1 MAPIT
6 DSLERI
12 RAALAGRYDI
22 ERKLGEGGMA
32 IVYLARDVRLD
43 RTVAIKVLR
52 GEVAL
57 ALGGDRFLREIKL
70 ASHLQHPNILAVWD
84 SGDADGILYFVMPFI
99 TGESLRDK
107 LDREKQLSLED
118 AISITREVADALHYA
133 HAQGIVHRDVKPEN
147 ILIEQGHAILADFG
161 IARAASESGNKLTE
175 TGMSVGTPTY
185 MSPEQSMGGEGI
197 DGRSDQYSL
206 GCVLYEMLAGQPP
219 FDGNNTMAILAKHS
233 MEAVPSLQIVRKSIP
248 DDIEDIVMQS
258 LEKTPADRFRTMKDM
273 SDALA
278 AADISLAARRT
289 PTRGGIRRPSGVS
302 PRASGRVT
310 GRFAAESGSSRKKI
324 AGLAAIAAA
333 VVVGGGFFALRQ
345 LKAGDAPPAGPD
357 TKRIA
362 VMYFDTRGGDS
373 LQFLADGLTEA
384 LIGQLSQVEPL
395 TVISRNGVDGLRG
408 AEPDSVARTLNVGTL
423 VQGRVE
429 QAGDMLRL
437 TVAMLDEKGEE
448 IRGSRT
454 TIDRPRGDIFALQD
468 TLAAEVAMFLRRRL
482 GDEVEVQQ
490 TRAGTRDVA
499 AWEALQRAREE
510 GDRIDQLVGTGD
522 AAAVDRQ
529 FDRVDS
535 MYATVARMD
544 DKWSTPHTQRAWLA
558 FQRVRIAIGS
568 GDRTAAGRWLDAG
581 RGHAETA
588 VQLSARSPEADA
600 LEARA
605 TLTYWRWMLGLEP
618 DPDRGELL
626 LDSAEADFR
635 GSIAANPGQASAL
648 TSLAHLLVN
657 RGRVAEAQLAA
668 TEAYEKDPYLSAAN
682 TTVWR
687 LFGTSLDLGD
697 EINSQRWCEEGQ
709 RRFPDDARFVECQ
722 LKLFGLKNFPP
733 DIPKAWQLLDRYVEL
748 SAPEVRD
755 FRRLRG
761 EMLVAIAL
769 VRAGREDSARSVME
783 RVRSGTGDLDPTRE
797 LQYFE
802 AIANTMLG
810 DQDRAFELL
819 ATYIA
824 VNPSQRRSFRL
835 DKTWWLEPLRDDPRY
850 ARLSGPAS

>member
-1 MAPIT
+1 MAPIS

-118 AISITREVADALHYA
+118 AISVTREVADALHYA

-185 MSPEQSMGGEGI
+185 MSPEQSMGGEGV

-289 PTRGGIRRPSGVS
+289 PTRGGIRRPSGVNAR
-302 PRASGRVT
+302 PSGRVT
-310 GRFAAESGSSRKKI
+310 SRVATAAGASRRKI

-333 VVVGGGFFALRQ
+333 VVVGGGFFALRT
-345 LKAGDAPPAGPD
+345 LKAGDTPPAGPD
-357 TKRIA
+357 PKRIA

-395 TVISRNGVDGLRG
+395 SVISRNGVDDYRG
-408 AEPDSVARTLNVGTL
+408 ADPDSVARALGVGTL

-437 TVAMLDEKGEE
+437 TVTMLDEKGEE
-448 IRGSRT
+448 IRGSRKV
-454 TIDRPRGDIFALQD
+454 IDRPRGEIFALQD
-468 TLAAEVAMFLRRRL
+468 TLAAQVADFLRTRI
-482 GDEVEVQQ
+482 GQTVQAGQ
-490 TRAGTRDVA
+490 SRAGTRNA
-499 AWEALQRAREE
+499 SAWETVQRAQDEAERV
-510 GDRIDQLVGTGD
+510 DQLIAAGD
-522 AAAVDRQ
+522 TAAVRRQ
-529 FDRVDS
+529 FDRADS
-535 MYATVARMD
+535 HLAVATQLDARWSAPVA
-544 DKWSTPHTQRAWLA
+544 QRAWLA
-558 FQRVRIAIGS
+558 YQRARLSVAR
-568 GDRTAAGRWLDAG
+568 GDRATAARWIEEG
-581 RGHAETA
+581 RGHAEAA
-588 VQLSARSPEADA
+588 VVLASRTPDPDA

-605 TLTYWRWMLGLEP
+605 TLIYYRWLLSLEP
-618 DPDRGELL
+618 NEDRAERL
-626 LDSAEADFR
+626 LDSAEADFQA
-635 GSIAANPGQASAL
+635 SITANPAQASAL
-648 TSLAHLLVN
+648 TSLSHLLVN
-657 RGRVAEAQLAA
+657 RGRVAEAQLKA
-668 TEAYEKDPYLSAAN
+668 TEAYDRDPYLVAAN
-682 TTVWR
+682 TTLWR

-697 EINSQRWCEEGQ
+697 EINATRWCSEGE
-709 RRFPDDARFVECQ
+709 RRFPEDPRFVECQ
-722 LKLFGLKNFPP
+722 IRLFALRSIRP
-733 DIPKAWQLLDRYVEL
+733 DIPKAWALLDRYVEL
-748 SAPEVRD
+748 SPPEVRD
-755 FRRLRG
+755 SRRLRG
-761 EMLVAIAL
+761 EMFVAMGLI
-769 VRAGREDSARSVME
+769 RAGQTDSALSVME
-783 RVRSGTGDLDPTRE
+783 RVRSRTGDLDPTRE
-797 LQYFE
+797 LQYLE
-802 AIANTMLG
+802 ALAQTMLG
-810 DQDRAFELL
+810 NQDRAFELL
-819 ATYIA
+819 ATYVA
-824 VNPSQRRSFRL
+824 VNPAQRRSFRL
-835 DKTWWLEPLRDDPRY
+835 DKTWWLESLRNDPRY
-850 ARLSGPAS
+850 ARLYGSTS